1 MTGACTLTIDGIDVV
16 GAVGE
21 TLLEVARSNNI
32 EIPTLCHLD
41 GLADV
46 ASCRLCLVEIG
57 PSGRLAPACQ
67 TPVEEGMRVTAN
79 NERLHRYR
87 QQIIEMLFTERNHVC
102 AVCVANNN
110 CELQDTAQTLGLT
123 HFDLEPIVPKLGV
136 DATHHRFA
144 IDHNRCILCL
154 RCVRV
159 CAEVEGAFTW
169 GVSGRGIGARV
180 VTDAGTPWGD
190 SRTCTSCGKCVQVCP
205 TGALFEKG
213 RPVAQGKPDRPY
225 LPFLARRTEV
235 ASP

>member
-1 MTGACTLTIDGIDVV
+1 MTIDGVQVV
-16 GAVGE
+16 GTAGE

-57 PSGRLAPACQ
+57 PAGRLVPACQ
-67 TPVEEGMRVTAN
+67 VTIEEGMQITAN
-79 NERLHRYR
+79 NDRLHRYR
-87 QQIIEMLFTERNHVC
+87 RQIIEMLFTERNHVC
-102 AVCVANNN
+102 AVCVANND
-110 CELQDTAQTLGLT
+110 CELQDTAELLGLT
-123 HFDLEPIVPKLGV
+123 HFDLEAVAPKLDV
-136 DATHHRFA
+136 DATHDRFA

-169 GVSGRGIGARV
+169 GVSGRGIDTRV
-180 VTDAGTPWGD
+180 VTDAGSLWGA
-190 SRTCTSCGKCVQVCP
+190 SKTCTSCGKCVQVCP

-213 RPVAQGKPDRPY
+213 RMVAQRKPDRPY
-225 LPFLARRTEV
+225 LPFLQRRTEV
-235 ASP
+235 ATP